1 MAPTRSA
8 APPLA
13 VDGLCVSLAGRTILN
28 GISLTLEGGEMLGL
42 IGPNG
47 AGKTTLV
54 RAVAGLL
61 PYQGSIALAGEELAG
76 LSIRERA
83 RRLAYLPQEPTVH
96 WSLPVHEVIGLGR
109 LSYRPSLGRP
119 SPADEAAIARAAEA
133 TATEPFLERRIDR
146 LSAGERGRVL
156 LARAL
161 ATEAPLLIAD
171 EPVAALDPFYQAQ
184 VMEILRQT
192 AGHAT
197 AAIVVLHDLWLAAAY
212 CDRLALL
219 DRGRIAAAGPP
230 RAVLTRKALRE
241 VYGVSPGQ
249 GTPWPPPQTAPWRR
263 LERPA

>member
-1 MAPTRSA
+1 MARTDV
-8 APPLA
+8 PPLA
-13 VDGLCVSLAGRTILN
+13 VDGLSVSLAGRAILR
-28 GISLTLEGGEMLGL
+28 GISLSLDGGEMLGL

-61 PYQGSIALAGEELAG
+61 SYQGRIALEGDELAG
-76 LSIRERA
+76 LTARERA

-96 WSLPVHEVIGLGR
+96 WSLPVREVIGLGR

-119 SPADEAAIARAAEA
+119 SPADEAAIARAAAA
-133 TATEPFLERRIDR
+133 TATEPFLERRVDR

-161 ATEAPLLIAD
+161 ATDAQLLIAD

-192 AGHAT
+192 AARGT
-197 AAIVVLHDLWLAAAY
+197 AAIVVLHDLSLAAAY

-219 DRGRIAAAGPP
+219 DRGRIAAAGRP
-230 RAVLTRKALRE
+230 RTVLTRKALRE
-241 VYGVSPGQ
+241 VYGVVPGE
-249 GTPWPPPQTAPWRR
+249 GTPWPPPQSAPWRR
-263 LERPA
+263 LERPG